1 MIRRVER
8 KIKAKYRKRC
18 VVCFVIALLIGLV
31 LGFIVCRQLFPSDS
45 QPDSLAL
52 ATPAPTPAIG
62 ALSGSET
69 TGAFTF
75 ATATP
80 TPTPTPTP
88 EPTPTPTPT
97 PDPLEAVFGLTREE
111 VGQEATATPVPETAT
126 PVPVTATPVPVTA
139 TPVPVTATPIVIAQT
154 PVATQNNVLLTITPT
169 PDPAAQ
175 AGQVAD
181 DPDALDASATAAQ
194 TVTDPAAQTAADVT
208 GQSAE
213 TVVQDPNAKGSK
225 TNPYRAGETFTFQT
239 EVLASGQA
247 RISSADTEYD
257 TLNIAMTL
265 DNYLTP
271 EYYEE
276 NHADKYRLKG
286 TETGAQI
293 TFTILNST
301 STDAV
306 MPQDALEIVFENEA
320 GLEISGY
327 NITDAEIAGEDGVAV
342 QPGQTITA
350 YKRFIYNEAENMS
363 YMVVK
368 YYQGGVEYKA
378 YFKLEVV
385 EPEVVY
391 TQIGDGSRGDDVQK
405 LQERLIELGYLDD
418 DADGIFGQNTQNA
431 ITAAQQQAGMSETG
445 VADDAFQKY
454 IYSDEAQPA
463 SAAG

>member
-1 MIRRVER
+1 M
-8 KIKAKYRKRC
+8 KATTKKAAGLLFASALVC
-18 VVCFVIALLIGLV
+18 SLCTAPAFAAIEKDGTSEVVVSKADPGQISVTIPQQ
-31 LGFIVCRQLFPSDS
+31 IP
-45 QPDSLAL
+45 LA
-52 ATPAPTPAIG
+52 AGEDGTFMAPTAQSSK
-62 ALSGSET
+62 LVNNS
-69 TGAFTF
+69 AF
-75 ATATP
+75 
-80 TPTPTPTP
+80 
-88 EPTPTPTPT
+88 
-97 PDPLEAVFGLTREE
+97 AVH
-111 VGQEATATPVPETAT
+111 VSK
-126 PVPVTATPVPVTA
+126 
-139 TPVPVTATPIVIAQT
+139 VTATPIVIAQT

-327 NITDAEIAGEDGVAV
+327 NITDAEIAGEDGVTV